1 MNVPPQ
7 TPPAAGLVLGR
18 YALHA
23 ELASGGMA
31 TVHIGRLMGPVGFAR
46 TVAIK
51 RLHAHFAKDPEF
63 VSMFL
68 DEARLAGR
76 IRHPNVVPVLDV
88 VAEQGELFLVMDYIH
103 GDSLSKLL
111 RQVREQGERMPL
123 GVAVSIL
130 AGALQGLHAAHETT
144 NDQGEPLEIVHR
156 DISPQ
161 NIMVGADGI
170 TRVADFGIAKAAGRA
185 QSTQDGQ
192 LKGKLCYMAPEQ
204 LAQRP
209 VDRRTDVY
217 SASVVL
223 WEALT
228 GQRLF
233 QADEP
238 AALVMRILQ
247 GNRTKPS
254 KINPDV
260 PPALDAIVM
269 KGLTPNPNLR
279 FQTARE
285 MAFALEDACPP
296 TTPARVGAWVE
307 QVVAESLKARNVK
320 VAEIESLSSTSLP
333 PGTLADVAYRLS
345 AAAREEPM
353 RSEPPR
359 TSPAMASPVSPDVPA
374 ALASPP
380 GVAPQDVTTTS
391 EPGVRRKSSAAW
403 IGIAVA
409 AAVLLGTGA
418 AAMVVWKGSP
428 SDAEGAPTQ
437 GASSQPSASAGPSA
451 ADPALASSAAP
462 AASSAALSD
471 VPILPGS
478 AEPAPSASASKTGKG
493 AKKPPAGYAG
503 PAATGKGPSTSEPG
517 FDDLT
522 RR

>member
-1 MNVPPQ
+1 MNTPPQ
-7 TPPAAGLVLGR
+7 SSPSAGLVLGR

-31 TVHIGRLMGPVGFAR
+31 TVHLGRLMGPVGFAR

-51 RLHAHFAKDPEF
+51 RLHAMFAKDPEF

-88 VAEQGELFLVMDYIH
+88 VAEQNELFLVMEYIH

-111 RQVREQGERMPL
+111 RQMRERGETMPL
-123 GVAVSIL
+123 GVAVSIM

-144 NDQGEPLEIVHR
+144 NDHGEPLEIVHR

-161 NIMVGADGI
+161 NIMVGADGVA
-170 TRVADFGIAKAAGRA
+170 RVADFGIAKAAGRA

-223 WEALT
+223 WEVLT
-228 GQRLF
+228 GRRLF
-233 QADEP
+233 QSDEP
-238 AALVMRILQ
+238 AAVVMQILQ
-247 GNRTKPS
+247 GNRIKPS
-254 KINPDV
+254 KLNPQV
-260 PPALDAIVM
+260 PAALDAVVM

-279 FQTARE
+279 YQTARD
-285 MAFALEDACPP
+285 MAFALEDAFTP

-307 QVVAESLKARNVK
+307 QAVADSLQARNVQ
-320 VAEIESLSSTSLP
+320 VAEVESLSSVNLP
-333 PGTLADVAYRLS
+333 PSTLADVAYRLS
-345 AAAREEPM
+345 AAARDEPM

-359 TSPAMASPVSPDVPA
+359 TSPVFAIEAPAPVAGPIPSTSAPVAAAREMPTAPERVAAPRKLNGVVVAS
-374 ALASPP
+374 
-380 GVAPQDVTTTS
+380 
-391 EPGVRRKSSAAW
+391 
-403 IGIAVA
+403 VA
-409 AAVLLGTGA
+409 AAVAVTGTMIIA
-418 AAMVVWKGSP
+418 AVLWAGGSKDTSAQGLPGQASVAASAP
-428 SDAEGAPTQ
+428 SPEIS
-437 GASSQPSASAGPSA
+437 ASS
-451 ADPALASSAAP
+451 ASSAAQP
-462 AASSAALSD
+462 E
-471 VPILPGS
+471 VPLLPG
-478 AEPAPSASASKTGKG
+478 ATEPAPSASASKTGK
-493 AKKPPAGYAG
+493 ATKKPPAGYAG

>member
-88 VAEQGELFLVMDYIH
+88 VAEQGELFLVMEYIH

-111 RQVREQGERMPL
+111 RQVREQGEKMPL
-123 GVAVSIL
+123 GVTVSIL

-233 QADEP
+233 QADVT
-238 AALVMRILQ
+238 L
-247 GNRTKPS
+247 
-254 KINPDV
+254 
-260 PPALDAIVM
+260 
-269 KGLTPNPNLR
+269 
-279 FQTARE
+279 F
-285 MAFALEDACPP
+285 C
-296 TTPARVGAWVE
+296 
-307 QVVAESLKARNVK
+307 SLF
-320 VAEIESLSSTSLP
+320 
-333 PGTLADVAYRLS
+333 LS
-345 AAAREEPM
+345 A
-353 RSEPPR
+353 S
-359 TSPAMASPVSPDVPA
+359 
-374 ALASPP
+374 
-380 GVAPQDVTTTS
+380 
-391 EPGVRRKSSAAW
+391 
-403 IGIAVA
+403 I
-409 AAVLLGTGA
+409 
-418 AAMVVWKGSP
+418 
-428 SDAEGAPTQ
+428 
-437 GASSQPSASAGPSA
+437 
-451 ADPALASSAAP
+451 
-462 AASSAALSD
+462 
-471 VPILPGS
+471 
-478 AEPAPSASASKTGKG
+478 
-493 AKKPPAGYAG
+493 
-503 PAATGKGPSTSEPG
+503 
-517 FDDLT
+517 
-522 RR
+522 